1 MKLSRYKRSQAG
13 FSMMCLLVTCGVL
26 VLVAM
31 MILPAMTGCKAR
43 APRISCVNNLK
54 NIGLAFRTFAVD
66 NDRSLPW
73 TADGVVFSK
82 ESRPLSKAVS
92 GDLIRIF
99 ASVSNE
105 LSTPRI
111 IMCPSDTR
119 RLPRTNTWSYLAAN
133 DTAAHLVPSYF
144 IGLASSEVSCQP
156 VSTEEQ
162 PQTILSGD
170 RNVLVPPALDWT
182 RVTGTMPAWRLHEAP
197 TNALSAVQW
206 GRETIHQ
213 GAGNLLL
220 ADGSVQQVSSGRLRD
235 AVRDARRVTDTM
247 TWLMPVDH

>member
-1 MKLSRYKRSQAG
+1 MRAPLPNARRAA
-13 FSMMCLLVTCGVL
+13 FSLVEVLIVIGTIAVVAAVL
-26 VLVAM
+26 V
-31 MILPAMTGCKAR
+31 
-43 APRISCVNNLK
+43 PRLTRTKPSVTRFSCINNLK
-54 NIGLAFRTFAVD
+54 NVGLAFRTFAVD
-66 NDRSLPW
+66 YNGSYPW
-73 TADGVVFSK
+73 MIDEIALLKDTH
-82 ESRPLSKAVS
+82 PLSNMVS
-92 GDLIRIF
+92 SDLIRIF
-99 ASVSNE
+99 GCLSNE

-111 IMCPSDTR
+111 VMCPEDVR
-119 RLPRTNTWSYLAAN
+119 RPPATNTWTCLAAN
-133 DTAAHLVPSYF
+133 GAVADLIPSYF
-144 IGLASSEVSCQP
+144 IGLN
-156 VSTEEQ
+156 STEEQ

-220 ADGSVQQVSSGRLRD
+220 ADGSVQQASSGRLRD
-235 AVRDARRVTDTM
+235 AIRDAQAVTNAM